1 MTQPQ
6 ISNFQFEGF
15 TKAAQFDPL
24 QLPDPTK
31 LAESNI
37 AVIRDN
43 YNKMIQTGYEI
54 QRSPLEKL
62 AELAPTALKAITEV
76 QTYRIGQMRSEVEE
90 EFYKNENKQFE
101 AIAEYDQGRQVAN
114 SVESQLSEVGVRI
127 SGEGANIAH
136 QEFLQSA
143 SGHKYTMY
151 MEKYLQA
158 LGQQYGNYIEDQRA
172 NNEEEITLP
181 NGSVIKGNQSF
192 LSPQQD
198 RVLVQHYRSQFFQD
212 KGVQDAP
219 FGAKAK
225 HLYPAMKRYEA
236 KRDKEVTKQYGID
249 VSPSLRN
256 DALSDLVDTGDMQT
270 YLNRVSVTV
279 DEKGAKLGFPG
290 AQSALKDAVTNFAK
304 NNDIAGDEILDAVL
318 ESPRF
323 GNAFKSELAV
333 AHRQAR
339 NTAFNDSQTAQKNE
353 VKSLSAQVV
362 AGVQASRQA
371 GKPMSAADIKGAVT
385 MLENMKPYGMSNSE
399 AGIERVIELL
409 DTDTISAVDL
419 QEQREQALAL
429 AEIRRLTPDHK
440 YFETTE
446 GRNNEALLNK
456 AKQFEKEMLGGD
468 FDRRNGIL
476 GDKVERLYNYVQAI
490 GEDEAAG
497 DIKEVV
503 ARAQEMY
510 KESYLKKLKTMNQD
524 DASAEALLETFRQ
537 IEESKEKK
545 DSEFY
550 SPDDLNFPFLYGTPS
565 QQEAQNQAMNAVRDK
580 LLLAGTQGDM
590 FESIK
595 ADPSIITEGRNLQ
608 EDLDTYNYK
617 GEIPAY
623 YRDLANRVTD
633 KLTNKNFIK
642 SGAQLLMLAAVGAGL
657 EPDVKQESL
666 LIRNLR
672 NTTSQ
677 GRSML
682 ERIFRGEKVN
692 PQEYLLP
699 DSVEARQAVTR
710 PKFRKTVQYPQGNPY
725 EQAAIYTVRFFE
737 GTTGAEGGDRLF
749 GDTGP
754 GRYGTLTN
762 KTVAEVHD
770 IQMQALQDP
779 QARFT
784 DLRGNTSRSAAV
796 GAGQFVNMIEAAERM
811 GVDVNKQLFDL
822 PFQHKMMVFYAKE
835 AGIDFTKKLT
845 REEWNTVG
853 SIWASISQKLGQST
867 NTADQTYQFYLDDL
881 SRRGID

>member
-54 QRSPLEKL
+54 KRSPLEKL
-62 AELAPTALKAITEV
+62 AELAPTALEAVKEV
-76 QTYRIGQMRSEVEE
+76 QTYRIGQMRAEVEE
-90 EFYKNENKQFE
+90 EFYKNENQQFE

-151 MEKYLQA
+151 MEKYLQS
-158 LGQQYGNYIEDQRA
+158 LGQQYGNFIEDQRA
-172 NNEEEITLP
+172 NSEEEITLP
-181 NGSVIKGNQSF
+181 NGSVIKVNQAF

-198 RVLVQHYRSQFFQD
+198 RVLVQHLRSQFFQD

-225 HLYPAMKRYEA
+225 HLYPAMKKYEA

-279 DEKGAKLGFPG
+279 DEKGKKLGFPG

-304 NNDIAGDEILDAVL
+304 NHDIAGDEILDAVL

-339 NTAFNDSQTAQKNE
+339 NTAFNDSYTAQKNE
-353 VKSLSAQVV
+353 VKSLASQIV
-362 AGVQASRQA
+362 AAAQASRAA
-371 GKPMSAADIKGAVT
+371 GKPMSAADIKQAVT
-385 MLENMKPYGMSNSE
+385 MLQSMKPIGLSDLE
-399 AGIERVIELL
+399 AGIQAVIELE
-409 DTDTISAVDL
+409 DTETISAVNL
-419 QEQREQALAL
+419 QGLREDALAL

-446 GRNNEALLNK
+446 GRNNEALFNK
-456 AKQFEKEMLGGD
+456 AKDFEKELLGGD
-468 FDRRNGIL
+468 FDRRNDIL
-476 GDKVERLYNYVQAI
+476 GDKVERLFGFTAQI

-497 DIKEVV
+497 DIVEVV

-510 KESYLKKLKTMNQD
+510 KESYLENLKTMSQD
-524 DASAEALLETFRQ
+524 QASAKALTDTYDSIVKAQTDET
-537 IEESKEKK
+537 
-545 DSEFY
+545 SEFY
-550 SPDDLNFPFLYGTPS
+550 TPDDLNFPKLYGTPS
-565 QQEAQNQAMNAVRDK
+565 QQEAQNNAMNAVRDK
-580 LLLAGTQGDM
+580 LLLAGQQGNL
-590 FESIK
+590 FGSIK
-595 ADPSIITEGRNLQ
+595 EDPTIITEGRDLQ
-608 EDLDTYNYK
+608 EDLDTYNYT
-617 GEIPAY
+617 GQIPAY
-623 YRDLANRVTD
+623 YRDLAKRVND
-633 KLTNKNFIK
+633 KVGREYVK

-657 EPDVKQESL
+657 QPEFQQESL

-692 PQEYLLP
+692 AQQYLLP

-710 PKFRKTVQYPQGNPY
+710 PKFRKTVQYSQGNPY
-725 EQAAIYTVRFFE
+725 EQAAIYTVRFHE
-737 GTTGAEGGDRLF
+737 GTAGAAGGDKLF

-784 DLRGNTSRSAAV
+784 DLRGNTSKSAAV
-796 GAGQFVNMIEAAERM
+796 GAGQFVNMIEAAQRM